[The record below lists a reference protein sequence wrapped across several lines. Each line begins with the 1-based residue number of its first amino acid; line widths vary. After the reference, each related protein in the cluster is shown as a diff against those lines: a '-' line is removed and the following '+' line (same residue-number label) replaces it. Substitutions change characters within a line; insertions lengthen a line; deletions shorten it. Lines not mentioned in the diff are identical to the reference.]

1 MSHREFFPNR
11 HLFLLI
17 PILAIFLSGG
27 SARASGSEEC
37 GATPYPSNTD
47 HTPLDQIILSSSV
60 WSFVSEPNFHPMKI
74 SVSINDYG
82 SSSGKIFFAPYSSS
96 AVSSYGQQG
105 SLIVDSSGNPI
116 WFRPLSSVNLMNTDF
131 RVQKLAG
138 EPVLTF
144 WQGTLA
150 APPAYTDVPSG
161 SSEPGSCYYILDKS
175 YQVIKTVSA
184 QKGYT
189 ADIHEFLIT
198 PNNTALFLSTLAVP
212 MDLTPYGGPKD
223 GYVEDFAIQEV
234 DLRTNEL
241 LFFWDAL
248 SHIPLA
254 ESYEPASDV
263 SSTGNIW
270 DPYHLNSIGLT
281 DNPDNIL
288 VSGRSTSSVYM
299 INKPSKEIV
308 WRLGGKKSDFKIETG
323 GEFSWQHDARFLPNN
338 VISMFDDHC
347 CESNTVPPETPPS
360 HGLFLKLDSNAKTAR
375 PQAKYYY
382 SPTLNSS
389 SQGNAQ
395 ILPNG
400 NVFIGWGASYFS
412 EYAAGGGTLYAAQ
425 MPGSSFT
432 YRAYREN
439 WVGMPH
445 YPPSIAVQSGNGVT
459 TVYASWNGSTETN
472 SWQVFSG
479 NDSDKLSPV
488 KSAAKTGFETAIPL
502 TDAGSYFQIKA
513 IDAKGQVIGES
524 KIVTVNQ

>member
-1 MSHREFFPNR
+1 MAYRELFPSR
-11 HLFLLI
+11 HVFLLI
-17 PILAIFLSGG
+17 PILAIFLSAG
-27 SARASGSEEC
+27 SVRASGSEEC
-37 GATPYPSNTD
+37 GTTAYPSNTGYA
-47 HTPLDQIILSSSV
+47 TPDPITLSSDV
-60 WSFVSEPNFHPMKI
+60 WSFVSEPNLHPMKI
-74 SVSINDYG
+74 SVNINDMG
-82 SSSGKIFFAPYSSS
+82 SSSGKIFVAPYSSS
-96 AVSSYGQQG
+96 ATSSYGQQG
-105 SLIVDSSGNPI
+105 ALMIENSGNPI
-116 WFRPLSSVNLMNTDF
+116 WFRPLSSANLMNTDF

-150 APPAYTDVPSG
+150 APPAHTDVPSG

-189 ADIHEFLIT
+189 ADVHEFLIT
-198 PNNTALFLSTLAVP
+198 PNNTALFLSTRAVP

-223 GYVEDFAIQEV
+223 GSVEDFAIQEV

-254 ESYEPASDV
+254 ESYESASDI
-263 SSTGNIW
+263 SSSGNIW

-281 DNPDNIL
+281 DNPENIL

-299 INKPSKEIV
+299 INKPRKEIV
-308 WRLGGKKSDFKIETG
+308 WRLGGKKSDFKIDAG
-323 GEFSWQHDARFLPNN
+323 GEFAWQHDARFLPNN

-347 CESNTVPPETPPS
+347 CESNTVPAGTPPS
-360 HGLFLKLDSNAKTAR
+360 HGLFLKLDLEKKTAR

-382 SPTLNSS
+382 SPNLNSS

-395 ILPNG
+395 ILPDG
-400 NVFIGWGASYFS
+400 NVLIGWGATYFS
-412 EYAAGGGTLYAAQ
+412 EYAAGGGILYAAQ

-445 YPPSIAVQSGNGVT
+445 YPPSIAVQSSDGT
-459 TVYASWNGSTETN
+459 TTLYASWNGSTETK

-479 NDSDKLSPV
+479 NDADKLAPV

-502 TDAGSYFQIKA
+502 TDGGSYFQIKA
-513 IDAKGQVIGES
+513 IDAKGQVIGVS
-524 KIVTVNQ
+524 KIVTVTK